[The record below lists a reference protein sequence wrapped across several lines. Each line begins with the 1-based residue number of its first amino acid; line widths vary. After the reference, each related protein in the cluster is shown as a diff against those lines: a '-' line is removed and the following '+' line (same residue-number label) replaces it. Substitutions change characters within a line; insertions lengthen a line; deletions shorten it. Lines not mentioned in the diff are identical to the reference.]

1 MADIKTR
8 DAVKGTIKTIDK
20 ADVYKRQIKQM
31 LKAEILFNDI
41 IITPETGTPQGGFY
55 PHFLQMLY

>member
-1 MADIKTR
+1 MI
-8 DAVKGTIKTIDK
+8 
-20 ADVYKRQIKQM
+20 IKQM